1 MGFRP
6 MMRMSC
12 LIKAV
17 LGLDLVCVFE
27 TEEQVRNLTPDQ
39 ELLKQIEGRIQN
51 ATARGTETDWSAIIK
66 VESENSPKYGRIGRH
81 RKVRKMATYEKSF
94 KEEAVKLSD
103 EIGIKKAAA
112 QLGVPYYTLADWR
125 HRQNIHGDQA
135 HVGSGHKRE
144 TGDEKDR
151 RIRELERENAELAR
165 ANEILQEALGFFA
178 KNRKK

>member
-1 MGFRP
+1 MKKENQLTFH
-6 MMRMSC
+6 
-12 LIKAV
+12 KA
-17 LGLDLVCVFE
+17 DFS
-27 TEEQVRNLTPDQ
+27 QYWY
-39 ELLKQIEGRIQN
+39 LLKDDDI
-51 ATARGTETDWSAIIK
+51 RGKISSFLLKYVSVEAWNAIIK

>member
-1 MGFRP
+1 MCFL
-6 MMRMSC
+6 MRLRSQMKRK
-12 LIKAV
+12 LPLLHPVKQRFPRLL
-17 LGLDLVCVFE
+17 LGL
-27 TEEQVRNLTPDQ
+27 
-39 ELLKQIEGRIQN
+39 
-51 ATARGTETDWSAIIK
+51 
-66 VESENSPKYGRIGRH
+66 
-81 RKVRKMATYEKSF
+81 
-94 KEEAVKLSD
+94 KLSD
-103 EIGIKKAAA
+103 EIGIKKATA

>member
-1 MGFRP
+1 
-6 MMRMSC
+6 
-12 LIKAV
+12 
-17 LGLDLVCVFE
+17 
-27 TEEQVRNLTPDQ
+27 
-39 ELLKQIEGRIQN
+39 LLFGVDR
-51 ATARGTETDWSAIIK
+51 ETDSWSAIIK